1 MAKKSTRDMIIGVA
15 AGLFATRG
23 LRLTTM
29 ETIASA
35 AGRGRRTVYMYFRNK
50 AEIYN
55 AVVDTEINSII
66 RPLREIV
73 SSGGRFEGVLKRYTS
88 ERTRLLAD
96 ILRRNPLLFRDFALE
111 HSRVE
116 KLRERLNREELQ
128 ILIPC
133 FRNSLKDGNSG
144 ASLAPEDY
152 AMIFLNLIKGND
164 RLLTTDKGFERV
176 EALNLTG
183 TDIFIKGTEP
193 ALAVR

>member
-55 AVVDTEINSII
+55 AVVDTEINSIL
-66 RPLREIV
+66 RPLRDIV
-73 SSGGRFEGVLKRYTS
+73 SSGGPFEGLLRRYTS

-128 ILIPC
+128 VLIPC
-133 FRNSLKDGNSG
+133 FRNSIDDLRISV
-144 ASLAPEDY
+144 AEAPEDY
-152 AMIFLNLIKGND
+152 AMLFLNLIRGND
-164 RLLTTDKGFERV
+164 RLLTAEGGFERV
-176 EALNLTG
+176 EVLNRVGTDLFISGIVVTG
-183 TDIFIKGTEP
+183 TG
-193 ALAVR
+193 R